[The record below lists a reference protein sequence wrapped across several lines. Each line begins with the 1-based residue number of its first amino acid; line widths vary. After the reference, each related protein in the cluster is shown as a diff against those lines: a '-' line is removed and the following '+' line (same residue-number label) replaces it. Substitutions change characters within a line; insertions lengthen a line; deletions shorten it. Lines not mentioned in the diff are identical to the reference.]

1 VVMPAPKQQQQS
13 PLQQQQ
19 QEQQQQQQHSGLSRI
34 GTMTTVAS
42 RQYIGAGDEGAIVAT
57 GHDAD
62 LPPGWKAALDPTTKK
77 TYYFNPDNGES
88 SWSKPAA
95 NPAFGER
102 VSL

>member
-1 VVMPAPKQQQQS
+1 MHAPRS
-13 PLQQQQ
+13 
-19 QEQQQQQQHSGLSRI
+19 
-34 GTMTTVAS
+34 A
-42 RQYIGAGDEGAIVAT
+42 D
-57 GHDAD
+57 DAD